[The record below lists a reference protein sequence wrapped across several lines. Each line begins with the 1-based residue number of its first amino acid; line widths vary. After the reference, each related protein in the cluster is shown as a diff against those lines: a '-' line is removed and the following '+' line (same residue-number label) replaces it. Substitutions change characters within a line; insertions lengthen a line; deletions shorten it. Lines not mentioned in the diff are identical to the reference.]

1 MGDYKIYLEF
11 FYHVI
16 VTLCLL
22 VYYSIIGLFRQIV
35 PYTYRSKDVKGEIV
49 LITGAGSGLGKLMAK
64 KLAKLGARLVLID
77 VDEKANQKTANEIL
91 NEGGNAKAFTCDLSD
106 RKAIYVV
113 ADEVIQAILL
123 DTKMILI

>member
-11 FYHVI
+11 VYHVF
-16 VTLCLL
+16 VTLGLV
-22 VYYSIIGLFRQIV
+22 VYYTIIGLLKLIV

-106 RKAIYVV
+106 RKAIYAVT
-113 ADEVIQAILL
+113 DEVF
-123 DTKMILI
+123 